1 MKNFLFILSI
11 FLLASCG
18 GTNKKN
24 AQNGVDITQTKEYQD
39 GLALVGKNK
48 CLSCHAVNETITGP
62 PYSEIAKKYSA
73 YPDTIVAH
81 LARKVITGGNG
92 VWGEIFMTPH
102 PDVSMEDAEKMVKYV
117 LMLK

>member
-1 MKNFLFILSI
+1 MKKTLFAFFVCI
-11 FLLASCG
+11 LASCG
-18 GTNKKN
+18 GTNKKDPPK
-24 AQNGVDITQTKEYQD
+24 GVDITGTKEYQE
-39 GLALVGKNK
+39 GLTLVGKNK

-62 PYSEIAKKYSA
+62 PYSEIAKKYSS

-102 PDVSMEDAEKMVKYV
+102 PQVSQEDAEKMVKYV
-117 LMLK
+117 LLLK